1 MFSNINKQKQ
11 IITLDKISNSTRSSF
26 FQIPISPINSYIQS
40 SFSDKTFS
48 ESCSIPSKSF
58 CSKSKL
64 DSPFDKEQ
72 ARSLSSFYLRSY
84 KKLYTRIRKREIRSS
99 KRTLYIKRLFSSLMV
114 FPLKDPAKGAYLSYP
129 KMMRL
134 LITDSPTLQ
143 HCPRL
148 GQKARQKLKKMYTV
162 FFDAFRNSFSLR
174 PLVLCLSKTKIRYA
188 SLGLMHS
195 AIAKK
200 RRKYLKK
207 KLNSISFRTIKFFK
221 KKEKLNAFSS
231 LKIKTFLNH

>member
-11 IITLDKISNSTRSSF
+11 IVTLDKVSTSTRSSF
-26 FQIPISPINSYIQS
+26 FQIPIPPIYSFIQS
-40 SFSDKTFS
+40 SFSDRTFS

-58 CSKSKL
+58 CAKSKP
-64 DSPFDKEQ
+64 DSLFDKEQ
-72 ARSLSSFYLRSY
+72 TRSLSSFYLRSY
-84 KKLYTRIRKREIRSS
+84 KKLYTRIRKRETMSS

-114 FPLKDPAKGAYLSYP
+114 SPLKDPAKGSFFSSP

-134 LITDSPTLQ
+134 LIIDSSTLQ
-143 HCPRL
+143 HYPGL
-148 GQKARQKLKKMYTV
+148 DQKARQKLKKMYTV
-162 FFDAFRNSFSLR
+162 FFEAFRNSLSLR

-195 AIAKK
+195 VIFKR

-207 KLNSISFRTIKFFK
+207 KANSISFRTIKFFK

-231 LKIKTFLNH
+231 LKIKTFLNR